1 MQASEAQ
8 THVANHNPASANR
21 LFGFCRYAE
30 TLVEDG
36 FDTRDALECV
46 DEADLMRYGVKRGHA
61 RLILKAL
68 AT

>member
-1 MQASEAQ
+1 MSPSAQ
-8 THVANHNPASANR
+8 THIANPDPKSATC
-21 LFGFCRYAE
+21 LHGSYRYAE

-36 FDTRDALECV
+36 FDSRDALECV
-46 DEADLMRYGVKRGHA
+46 DEADLMSYGVKRGHA